1 MTATPSLELPH
12 ILPSQAQKHVTHNEA
27 LERLDVLT
35 QAVALGRSATPPVDP
50 EEGECWI
57 VAAEGGGAF
66 VGHDGHIARFRDGGL
81 GVRGGACRLAC
92 VAGGRGASACP

>member
-35 QAVALGRSATPPVDP
+35 QAVALGRSATPPVDA

-66 VGHDGHIARFRDGGL
+66 VGHDGHIARFRDGGWEF
-81 GVRGGACRLAC
+81 
-92 VAGGRGASACP
+92 VAARAGWRV